1 MMNTNRW
8 FHIDFHNMP
17 GIDNFCNKF
26 DADKLAE
33 TLSSINVTRVNLFAM
48 CNLGYSYYNTKI
60 GVPYPGLKC
69 DMFGESLEACHKKG
83 IEVVGYINVGINQ
96 DLALKRPE
104 LCRLNKDKLIIDGNI
119 MEAFSRLMCY
129 NNDEYIEY
137 SKNIINEIL
146 QYDIDGMF
154 LDCCFVRPCYCGK
167 CIKEMTERGIDI
179 SDESAVYQF
188 SQEKAVEY
196 CRKMRELLPEG
207 KTLYVNCMPY
217 DMMKDIDTHIE
228 VESLPGG
235 WGYDYFPALAAYA
248 RNLYD
253 DVVYMTGRFQKMW
266 ADFGGFR
273 STASLEYDAFDS
285 LMYNTGFSVGDHMHP
300 NGTLDET
307 LYNNDLKKIFTFLKS
322 YEPWTD
328 KAKYVKEI
336 AILRNK
342 STTKQNLIT
351 PALRG
356 VTRMLSELKYNF
368 DIINDEMDFS
378 PYKLIILADEFNVSE
393 NSKSKLEKF
402 ISDGGAILSSGTA
415 GLNKKEKK
423 FVLDAYNYLS
433 YEGDETGYEDGW
445 AAYYRLVG
453 EERDYSTYAPGILMK
468 NNSGTSVAD
477 HCPAQFPWESD
488 GLRGYVYIPPKEKDG
503 YCSIAT
509 KGNTTHISFPIFRA
523 YYNFSYPEHR
533 KLVGELLK
541 KLIHNKMIIADELP
555 VFSRATITG
564 NNDYKLLHI
573 KTSYPENKGLAP
585 VVDEHIVLPAGRVV
599 AVEGEYSEVSLLP
612 EGKKIKSVIE
622 NGYTKI
628 TLPEINGYDMFL
640 LK

>member
-1 MMNTNRW
+1 MNTNRW
-8 FHIDFHNMP
+8 FHIDFHNLP

-26 DADKLAE
+26 DADKLADM
-33 TLSSINVTRVNLFAM
+33 LSSINVTRVNLFAM

-69 DMFGESLEACHKKG
+69 DMFGESLKACHKKG
-83 IEVVGYINVGINQ
+83 IDVVAYINVGINQ

-104 LCRLNKDKLIIDGNI
+104 LCRLSKDKKIIDGDI
-119 MEAFSRLMCY
+119 MEAFARLLCY

-137 SKNIINEIL
+137 TKNIIKEIL
-146 QYDIDGMF
+146 EYDIDGMF
-154 LDCCFVRPCYCGK
+154 LDCCYVRPCYCKK
-167 CIKEMTERGIDI
+167 CTAEMLERGIDI
-179 SDESAVYQF
+179 SDEAAVYQF

-196 CRKMRELLPEG
+196 CRQMRELLPEG

-217 DMMKDIDTHIE
+217 DKMEGIDSHIE

-285 LMYNTGFSVGDHMHP
+285 LMYGTGFSVGDHMHP
-300 NGTLDET
+300 NGTLDEK
-307 LYNNDLKKIFTFLKS
+307 LYATDLKKIYSFLKS

-368 DIINDEMDFS
+368 DIINEEMDLS
-378 PYKLIILADEFNVSE
+378 PYKLIILADEFNID
-393 NSKSKLEKF
+393 NNTKSKLEKF
-402 ISDGGAILSSGTA
+402 ISDGGSVLSSGTA
-415 GLNKKEKK
+415 GLCKKEKK
-423 FVLDAYNYLS
+423 FVLDEYSYLS
-433 YEGDETGYEDGW
+433 YEGDETGYQDGW
-445 AAYYRLVG
+445 AAYYRING
-453 EERDYSTYAPGILMK
+453 EDRDYSTYAPGILMK
-468 NNSGTSVAD
+468 NSGGTSIAD
-477 HCPAQFPWESD
+477 HIPAQFPWESD
-488 GLRGYVYIPPKEKDG
+488 GLRGYVYIPPTDKDG
-503 YCSIAT
+503 YSSIAS
-509 KGNTTHISFPIFRA
+509 KGKTTHISFPIFRA
-523 YYNFSYPEHR
+523 YYMFSYPEHR
-533 KLVGELLK
+533 KLVGELIG
-541 KLIHNKMIIADELP
+541 KLISNKMIIADELP
-555 VFSRATITG
+555 VFARASITG
-564 NNDYKLLHI
+564 NDEYKLLHI
-573 KTSYPENKGLAP
+573 KTTYPENKGLAP
-585 VVDEHIVLPAGRVV
+585 VVDEHITLPAGKVV
-599 AVEGEYSEVSLLP
+599 AVEGEYNEVSLLP
-612 EGKKIKSVIE
+612 ECKKLNSMTE

-628 TLPEINGYDMFL
+628 TLPEINGYAMFL

>member
-1 MMNTNRW
+1 MNTNRW

-17 GIDNFCNKF
+17 GIENFCKDF
-26 DADKLAE
+26 DADKLAD
-33 TLSSINVTRVNLFAM
+33 TLSSFKVTRVNLFAM

-60 GVPYPGLKC
+60 GVPYPGLNR

-83 IEVVGYINVGINQ
+83 IDVVAYINVGINQ

-104 LCRLNKDKLIIDGNI
+104 LCRLSKDRLIIDGDI
-119 MEAFSRLMCY
+119 MGAFSRLMCY

-137 SKNIINEIL
+137 TKNIIKEIL

-154 LDCCFVRPCYCGK
+154 LDCCFVRPCYCAK
-167 CIKEMTERGIDI
+167 CTREMLERGIDI
-179 SDESAVYQF
+179 NDESAVYQF
-188 SQEKAVEY
+188 AQERAIEY
-196 CRKMRELLPEG
+196 NRIMRSLLPEG
-207 KTLYVNCMPY
+207 KSLYVNCMPY

-235 WGYDYFPALAAYA
+235 WGYDYFPALASYA

-300 NGTLDET
+300 YGTLDEK
-307 LYNNDLKKIFTFLKS
+307 LYNTDLKKIYSFLES
-322 YEPWTD
+322 YEPWT
-328 KAKYVKEI
+328 KNAKYIREI
-336 AILRNK
+336 AVLRNK
-342 STTKQNLIT
+342 CTSKQDMIT

-356 VTRMLSELKYNF
+356 VSRMLSELKYNF
-368 DIINDEMDFS
+368 DVINSEMDFT
-378 PYKLIILADEFNVSE
+378 PYKLIIMADELSIDAAT
-393 NSKSKLEKF
+393 KAKLEKF
-402 ISDGGAILSSGTA
+402 IADGGSVLSSGNA
-415 GLNKKEKK
+415 GLDRKNKK
-423 FVLDAYNYLS
+423 FALDEYNYLS

-445 AAYYRLVG
+445 AAYYRLCD
-453 EERDYSTYAPGILMK
+453 EDRDYSTYAPGILMK
-468 NNSGTSVAD
+468 NNGGTTIAEHV
-477 HCPAQFPWESD
+477 PAYFPWESD
-488 GLRGYVYIPPKEKDG
+488 GLRGYVYIPPKGLDG

-509 KGNTTHISFPIFRA
+509 KEKTTHISFPIFRS
-523 YYNFSYPEHR
+523 YYMFSYPEHR
-533 KLVGELLK
+533 KLVGELID
-541 KLIHNKMIIADELP
+541 KLISNKMIIADDLP
-555 VFSRATITG
+555 VFTRATITG
-564 NNDYKLLHI
+564 NDEYRLLHI

-585 VVDEHIVLPAGRVV
+585 VVDEHIVLPAGKVIS
-599 AVEGEYSEVSLLP
+599 VEGEYNNVSLLP
-612 EGKKIKSVIE
+612 ECKKIDSVIE